1 MIWDNFDDSLR
12 AYLWAEQEAFELRAV
27 DEGIARYRKY
37 RAEADACT
45 LGPEKQLINE
55 ALDTY
60 ILALEQLQDETKKR
74 KVKRGKPQ
82 MWWDA
87 LLDADLTQ
95 LAFVALTQ
103 TLTMATMTGPQR
115 NRLGHNTVTNV
126 SRAITDS
133 YEECLLV
140 AAIRKHNKKL
150 WDEERVRWRNLT
162 SRAMAAI
169 KKKAGVQLPP
179 WGPKEKA
186 RFGNILLHTMVRST
200 RTVSINKKWIDG
212 RTFYMVELLDDV
224 RSWIETQHSDLELLA
239 RTSAP
244 PCVVPPRPWENTTV
258 GGWHYYLGRGLTLD
272 KGLNHETDRDCIK
285 LAATLEAVNHLQA
298 TPWLINKPVLEVVR
312 QFWTTGTGVAGI
324 PDGVQPV
331 PPYPDD
337 GSDQQIKEWKSE
349 ASAIHSFNAKTQSK
363 RVNFNLALDQA
374 SRLASKPAFWF
385 VQALDFRGRA
395 YPLCRSLN
403 QQTHD
408 SSKGLLMFADSK
420 PLGDRGFYWL
430 RVNLANLHGQ
440 DKISLDSRVEWA
452 DGYLETRCKGK
463 SFDPFE
469 DRSWCDADKPIQ
481 ALATTLELLNALDSQ
496 DPASF
501 ESCLPV
507 AVDGTCNGLQ
517 HLAAAGRD
525 PVGGRLVNLID
536 SELPADAYQVV
547 SQRAEELLP
556 AMADSQLES
565 DLAKMWAGK
574 IERKVVKR
582 ATMTTPYGVT
592 SQGVTNQLLE
602 DGFIEKLGCGDHPKF
617 KAARFLMRVIE
628 EAKGIEMVA
637 ATAIMEWF
645 RQVAVIANDTG
656 QPIQWTTPIG
666 FQVCQKYLQYQIDRI
681 RTPFQKLSIALPPED
696 AVIDSRKQY
705 RGLPPNVV
713 HSWDGSHMMG
723 TVIRLKD
730 RGIEHIATVHD
741 SYATHACD
749 IDVLNE
755 ELRTEFVEMHSRHLL
770 SEFKDEVE
778 SHLGVELPS
787 PPPLGDLDITEV
799 RNSTYFFS

>member
-1 MIWDNFDDSLR
+1 M
-12 AYLWAEQEAFELRAV
+12 RAV
-27 DEGIARYRKY
+27 DEGISRYRKY

-45 LGPEKQLINE
+45 LGPEKQLINQ

-60 ILALEQLQDETKKR
+60 ILALEQLREETKTR

-103 TLTMATMTGPQR
+103 TLTLATMTGPQR

-126 SRAITDS
+126 SRAITDA

-162 SRAMAAI
+162 SRAMQAI
-169 KKKAGVQLPP
+169 KKKAGIKLPP

-186 RFGNILLHTMVRST
+186 RFGNILLHVMVRST
-200 RTVSINKKWIDG
+200 NTVEITRKWIDG
-212 RTFYMVELLDDV
+212 RTFYMTELLPDV
-224 RSWIETQHSDLELLA
+224 RSWIETQHSELELLS
-239 RTSAP
+239 RTAAP
-244 PCVVPPRPWENTTV
+244 PCVVPPRNWESTTV

-272 KGLNHETDRDCIK
+272 KGLNHETERSQDK
-285 LAATLEAVNHLQA
+285 LAVTLEAVNHLQA
-298 TPWLINKPVLEVVR
+298 TPWLVNKAVLEIVT
-312 QFWTTGTGVAGI
+312 QFWTTGVGVAGI
-324 PDGVQPV
+324 PDGIKAI
-331 PPYPDD
+331 PPYPED
-337 GSDQQIKEWKSE
+337 SSESQIKEWKSE

-363 RVNFNLALDQA
+363 RVNFNLALDTA
-374 SRLASKPAFWF
+374 KRLSSKPAFWF

-403 QQTHD
+403 QQAHD
-408 SSKGLLMFADSK
+408 SAKGLLTFAESK
-420 PLGDRGFYWL
+420 PLEDRGFFWL
-430 RVNLANLHGQ
+430 RVHLANLHGH
-440 DKISLDSRVEWA
+440 DKVSLDDRVAWA
-452 DGYLETRCKGK
+452 DSHLETCCKGK
-463 SFDPFE
+463 SFDPYD
-469 DRSWCDADKPIQ
+469 DRSWSEADKPIQ
-481 ALATTLELLNALDSQ
+481 ALATTLELIAAIESG
-496 DPASF
+496 DPPSYESF
-501 ESCLPV
+501 LPV

-536 SELPADAYQVV
+536 SNVPADAYQVV
-547 SQRAEELLP
+547 SERAGHLLSK
-556 AMADSQLES
+556 MADNPLEQ
-565 DLAKMWAGK
+565 DLAKMWEGQ
-574 IERKVVKR
+574 IERKIVKR

-602 DGFIEKLGCGDHPKF
+602 DGFIDKLGCGDHPKF

-628 EAKGIEMVA
+628 EAKGIEMSA
-637 ATAIMEWF
+637 ATDIMEWF
-645 RQVAVIANDTG
+645 RQVAMIANDTG
-656 QPIQWTTPIG
+656 QPIRWTTPIG
-666 FQVCQKYLQYQIDRI
+666 FEVCQKYLQYQVDRI
-681 RTPFQKLSIALPPED
+681 RTPFQRLCIALPPEE
-696 AVIDSRKQY
+696 AVLDSRKQY

-741 SYATHACD
+741 SYATHASNV
-749 IDVLNE
+749 DVLNE
-755 ELRTEFVEMHSRHLL
+755 ELRTEFVEMHGRPLL
-770 SEFKDEVE
+770 SDFKGEVE
-778 SHLGVELPS
+778 SHLGVELPD
-787 PPPLGDLDITEV
+787 PPPLGDLDIKEV
-799 RNSTYFFS
+799 QSSTYFFS